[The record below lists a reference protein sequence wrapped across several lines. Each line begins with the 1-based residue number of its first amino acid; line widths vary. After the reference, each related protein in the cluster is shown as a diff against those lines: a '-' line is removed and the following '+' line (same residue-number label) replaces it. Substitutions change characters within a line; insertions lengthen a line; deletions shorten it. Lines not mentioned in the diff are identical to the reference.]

1 MLIDTK
7 FTSRQNA
14 DRFVIASAWS
24 SSCYRV
30 YRQVSS
36 VVSPFLHML
45 HHWCCRLFTGN
56 YKSNGNLV
64 SLKLDIIDFTDFQR
78 HGCLSNGGCSSQP
91 HSHNIT
97 GTLFCHPDSNTVR
110 LNLSLLPPPP
120 PCTEGLK
127 PSWPPATSADSLMSQ
142 KEVKSWPANLQG
154 VKTGYNPLYSG
165 GPGPVSPPTSQDVP
179 PLLDFPSDGLM
190 SDIHNITFD
199 LKEHGLGSLYSEA
212 SSLEA
217 VPVSRI
223 VSTPTTLVPHHN
235 NVGNPLLSDPH
246 QPQHHTGTK
255 PATTTPV
262 SVASHPTLLQPK
274 LERSDSI
281 CSEFTPM
288 KEEWNYTDDLAGL
301 DDLDHDSSLTPPTS
315 ISSPL
320 LFSPSQNKSPLSNSE
335 KNTIFFNSHNHS
347 HGPVSSKS
355 FETKTAKT
363 PHDVSFSHSSLH
375 SQLSGQPP
383 PSSGSNSYCQS
394 GRVTLSHS
402 RRESPSSSP
411 QETPIT
417 LLTSPKSRNRR
428 NSSLDET
435 KPHVCPQCGARFTT
449 KSNLGQHAKIHL
461 AVKPFI
467 CEICS
472 HGFTRA
478 AHYESHVAKHKG
490 LKTHR

>member
-7 FTSRQNA
+7 FTSRQDA

-24 SSCYRV
+24 SSRHRV
-30 YRQVSS
+30 YRQVSIS
-36 VVSPFLHML
+36 ARPPSGNSC
-45 HHWCCRLFTGN
+45 WCCRLFTGN

-64 SLKLDIIDFTDFQR
+64 SLKVDIIDFTDFQR
-78 HGCLSNGGCSSQP
+78 HGCLSNGGCTTQP
-91 HSHNIT
+91 HSHNIS
-97 GTLFCHPDSNTVR
+97 GTLYCHPDSNTVR
-110 LNLSLLPPPP
+110 LNLNLLPPSSWQPTSCSDSLLP
-120 PCTEGLK
+120 G
-127 PSWPPATSADSLMSQ
+127 
-142 KEVKSWPANLQG
+142 KEVKSWPAHLQPQTNSQG
-154 VKTGYNPLYSG
+154 VKSGYNPLYSG

-199 LKEHGLGSLYSEA
+199 LKDHGLASLYSD
-212 SSLEA
+212 SPMEA

-223 VSTPTTLVPHHN
+223 VSTPTTLVPHHT
-235 NVGNPLLSDPH
+235 PH
-246 QPQHHTGTK
+246 TSQYQHTQAQTK
-255 PATTTPV
+255 PTTASPV

-288 KEEWNYTDDLAGL
+288 KEEWNYADDLAGL
-301 DDLDHDSSLTPPTS
+301 DDLDHDNSLTPPTS

-320 LFSPSQNKSPLSNSE
+320 IFSSSQNKSPLSNSE
-335 KNTIFFNSHNHS
+335 KNTIFFNNSHS
-347 HGPVSSKS
+347 PVSNKS
-355 FETKTAKT
+355 FENKTNKS
-363 PHDVSFSHSSLH
+363 PHDVTFSNLPTQQPAT
-375 SQLSGQPP
+375 SQSY
-383 PSSGSNSYCQS
+383 SNGNTFS
-394 GRVTLSHS
+394 RTLAETRKPFTLSQSHA
-402 RRESPSSSP
+402 RRESPNSVSSSEASP

>member
-1 MLIDTK
+1 M
-7 FTSRQNA
+7 
-14 DRFVIASAWS
+14 
-24 SSCYRV
+24 C
-30 YRQVSS
+30 
-36 VVSPFLHML
+36 
-45 HHWCCRLFTGN
+45 WCCRLFTGN

-78 HGCLSNGGCSSQP
+78 HGCLSGGGCSSQP

-97 GTLFCHPDSNTVR
+97 GTLYCHPDSNTVR
-110 LNLSLLPPPP
+110 LNLNLLAPPP
-120 PCTEGLK
+120 PCNDGLK
-127 PSWPPATSADSLMSQ
+127 PPWPPATSSDSLMTG

-223 VSTPTTLVPHHN
+223 VSTPTTLVPHSH
-235 NVGNPLLSDPH
+235 PLLSDLH
-246 QPQHHTGTK
+246 QPQHNPGTK
-255 PATTTPV
+255 PSTATPV

-335 KNTIFFNSHNHS
+335 KNTIFFNSHSHS
-347 HGPVSSKS
+347 PVSSKS
-355 FETKTAKT
+355 FETKTNKT
-363 PHDVSFSHSSLH
+363 QNDVSFSNLH
-375 SQLSGQPP
+375 SQHSQQSQLPASSQPY
-383 PSSGSNSYCQS
+383 SHGSNTFS
-394 GRVTLSHS
+394 RVTLSHS

>member
-1 MLIDTK
+1 
-7 FTSRQNA
+7 
-14 DRFVIASAWS
+14 
-24 SSCYRV
+24 
-30 YRQVSS
+30 
-36 VVSPFLHML
+36 
-45 HHWCCRLFTGN
+45 
-56 YKSNGNLV
+56 
-64 SLKLDIIDFTDFQR
+64 
-78 HGCLSNGGCSSQP
+78 
-91 HSHNIT
+91 
-97 GTLFCHPDSNTVR
+97 
-110 LNLSLLPPPP
+110 
-120 PCTEGLK
+120 
-127 PSWPPATSADSLMSQ
+127 
-142 KEVKSWPANLQG
+142 
-154 VKTGYNPLYSG
+154 
-165 GPGPVSPPTSQDVP
+165 
-179 PLLDFPSDGLM
+179 M

-199 LKEHGLGSLYSEA
+199 LKDHGLASLYSD
-212 SSLEA
+212 SPMEA

-223 VSTPTTLVPHHN
+223 VSTPTTLVPHHT
-235 NVGNPLLSDPH
+235 PH
-246 QPQHHTGTK
+246 TSQYQHTQAQTK
-255 PATTTPV
+255 PTTASPV

-288 KEEWNYTDDLAGL
+288 KEEWNYADDLAGL
-301 DDLDHDSSLTPPTS
+301 DDLDHDNSLTPPTS

-320 LFSPSQNKSPLSNSE
+320 IFSSSQNKSPLSNSE
-335 KNTIFFNSHNHS
+335 KNTIFFNNSHS
-347 HGPVSSKS
+347 PVSNKS
-355 FETKTAKT
+355 FENKTNKS
-363 PHDVSFSHSSLH
+363 PHDVTFSNLPTQQPAT
-375 SQLSGQPP
+375 SQSY
-383 PSSGSNSYCQS
+383 SNGNTFS
-394 GRVTLSHS
+394 RTLAETRKPFTLSQSHA
-402 RRESPSSSP
+402 RRESPNSVSSSEASP

>member
-1 MLIDTK
+1 MSQS
-7 FTSRQNA
+7 F
-14 DRFVIASAWS
+14 
-24 SSCYRV
+24 Y
-30 YRQVSS
+30 
-36 VVSPFLHML
+36 
-45 HHWCCRLFTGN
+45 
-56 YKSNGNLV
+56 
-64 SLKLDIIDFTDFQR
+64 FQR
-78 HGCLSNGGCSSQP
+78 HGCLSNGGCNTQP
-91 HSHNIT
+91 HSHNIS
-97 GTLFCHPDSNTVR
+97 GTLYCHPDSNTVR
-110 LNLSLLPPPP
+110 LNLTLLPPSSWQPGCEDP
-120 PCTEGLK
+120 GL
-127 PSWPPATSADSLMSQ
+127 PS
-142 KEVKSWPANLQG
+142 KEVKSWPAHLQPQTNSQG
-154 VKTGYNPLYSG
+154 GKSTYNPLYSG

-199 LKEHGLGSLYSEA
+199 LKDHGLSSLYSD
-212 SSLEA
+212 SPMEA

-223 VSTPTTLVPHHN
+223 VRTPTTLQPHHT
-235 NVGNPLLSDPH
+235 PH
-246 QPQHHTGTK
+246 TSQYQPAQPQTK
-255 PATTTPV
+255 PTNTPV

-301 DDLDHDSSLTPPTS
+301 DDLDHDNSLTPPTS

-320 LFSPSQNKSPLSNSE
+320 IFSPSQNKSPLSNAE
-335 KNTIFFNSHNHS
+335 KNTIFFNNSPSPISN
-347 HGPVSSKS
+347 KS
-355 FETKTAKT
+355 FDTKTNKN
-363 PHDVSFSHSSLH
+363 DVSFTN
-375 SQLSGQPP
+375 P
-383 PSSGSNSYCQS
+383 PSQPTPVSQPFSNGSTFNRSLTES
-394 GRVTLSHS
+394 RKPFSLSHN
-402 RRESPSSSP
+402 RRESPSSVSSSDASP

-435 KPHVCPQCGARFTT
+435 KPHACPQCGARFTT